1 MPQGGC
7 SGAVRLPCLKKTR
20 SDTEKMGS
28 RQQPKLHRPE
38 QAEKQKDAQPEFLLL
53 QTGPSFCFALVSMQ
67 GTRKRFGIRFGPCIV
82 EHKVLWCKTPQRV
95 KLEALRL
102 EAVCF

>member
-1 MPQGGC
+1 MCRRGVAL
-7 SGAVRLPCLKKTR
+7 GAVRLPCLKKTR

-53 QTGPSFCFALVSMQ
+53 SALVSMQ

-82 EHKVLWCKTPQRV
+82 EHKALWCKTPQRV
-95 KLEALRL
+95 KLKALRL

>member
-1 MPQGGC
+1 MCRRGVARGPFG
-7 SGAVRLPCLKKTR
+7 SLALKKTR
-20 SDTEKMGS
+20 SGTEKMGTDRRPS
-28 RQQPKLHRPE
+28 CSEPE
-38 QAEKQKDAQPEFLLL
+38 QAEKH
-53 QTGPSFCFALVSMQ
+53 SALVSMQ

-95 KLEALRL
+95 KLKALRL